1 MLIATEKK
9 TVSLKSHLSGVQ
21 LKALL
26 NILTDV
32 MTAWPEEGSL
42 NVKFIASRGETTIV
56 FNGGYV
62 EALELLE
69 KYPNLVIRLESL
81 SGVKIAWKKI
91 KVVLKDASKM
101 NAPKMELEI
110 EVESEDIAKTEKM
123 AAAAVKYLET
133 A

>member
-9 TVSLKSHLSGVQ
+9 TVSLEDYLSGTK

-26 NILTDV
+26 NVLTDV
-32 MTAWPEEGSL
+32 VIAWPDEGSL
-42 NVKFIASRGETTIV
+42 NVKFIATHEETTII
-56 FNGGYV
+56 FNGGYS

-69 KYPNLVIRLESL
+69 KYPNLVIRPESL

-91 KVVLKDASKM
+91 KVILKDTSKM
-101 NAPKMELEI
+101 NALKRVEI
-110 EVESEDIAKTEKM
+110 EVESEDIVKTKKT
-123 AAAAVKYLET
+123 AAAALKCLET

>member
-69 KYPNLVIRLESL
+69 KYPNLAIRLEF